1 MNGATKADQMMEH
14 FRNSATVVVKLASS
28 PEPLDVTHIL
38 ATNALPH
45 LRHAQEQRHQ
55 VLGQHHVTPPQQQR
69 GSQMHSAA
77 TLPRE
82 NLPTTH
88 AGRPRSS
95 TFCVSIPEEHL
106 ELLMT
111 NHSLC
116 SKFDEVYGSGAS
128 AAALASLEQ
137 TRRNSDNAWSEVVWE
152 ADCTSDVNVFF
163 NQSNKNCLV

>member
-1 MNGATKADQMMEH
+1 MFSVNGATEADQMMEH

-28 PEPLDVTHIL
+28 PEPLDEPRQQIL
-38 ATNALPH
+38 G
-45 LRHAQEQRHQ
+45 EY
-55 VLGQHHVTPPQQQR
+55 HVATPPQQQR
-69 GSQMHSAA
+69 GSHMHSAA
-77 TLPRE
+77 SLPRE
-82 NLPTTH
+82 ILPTTH

-128 AAALASLEQ
+128 AATLASLEQ
-137 TRRNSDNAWSEVVWE
+137 TRRKMVAL
-152 ADCTSDVNVFF
+152 
-163 NQSNKNCLV
+163 QM

>member
-1 MNGATKADQMMEH
+1 MILANYKLQVFSVNGATEADQMMEH

-28 PEPLDVTHIL
+28 PEPLDVTHTL

-45 LRHAQEQRHQ
+45 LQHAQEPRQQ
-55 VLGQHHVTPPQQQR
+55 ILGQYHVATPPQQQR
-69 GSQMHSAA
+69 GSHMHSAA
-77 TLPRE
+77 SLPRE
-82 NLPTTH
+82 ILPTTH

-128 AAALASLEQ
+128 AATLASLEQ
-137 TRRNSDNAWSEVVWE
+137 TRR
-152 ADCTSDVNVFF
+152 
-163 NQSNKNCLV
+163 KLVALQM